1 MSSLP
6 ILTLNRLPFVALRRE
21 FYPLK
26 FPHWSKCLPIDE
38 GSILPCGH
46 ERSEDLLFPLGRA
59 GALRKTFLLP
69 IPKRGVEV

>member
-21 FYPLK
+21 FCPLK

-38 GSILPCGH
+38 GYFFPSGH
-46 ERSEDLLFPLGRA
+46 ERSEDLLFPLGRT
-59 GALRKTFLLP
+59 GALRKTSLLP

>member
-6 ILTLNRLPFVALRRE
+6 ILTLNSLSFVALRRE
-21 FYPLK
+21 FCPLK

-38 GSILPCGH
+38 GSFLPSGH
-46 ERSEDLLFPLGRA
+46 ERSEDLLFPLRRT
-59 GALRKTFLLP
+59 GALRKTSLLR

>member
-6 ILTLNRLPFVALRRE
+6 ILTLNSLSFVALRRE
-21 FYPLK
+21 FSPLK

-38 GSILPCGH
+38 GSFLPSGH
-46 ERSEDLLFPLGRA
+46 ERSEDLLFPLGRT
-59 GALRKTFLLP
+59 GVIRKTFLLP

>member
-6 ILTLNRLPFVALRRE
+6 ILTLDSLPSVALRRE
-21 FYPLK
+21 FRPLK
-26 FPHWSKCLPIDE
+26 FPHWSKYLPFDE
-38 GSILPCGH
+38 ASLLPSGH